1 MNRISTRNEKRFL
14 TDLHCQALLE
24 VRVSFLF
31 DTAML
36 DSSQSWL
43 AEVIGAS
50 AEALPM

>member
-14 TDLHCQALLE
+14 TNLHCQARSE

-43 AEVIGAS
+43 AKVIGAS
-50 AEALPM
+50 VEVML